1 MIHLMINFLPL
12 KQSISSP
19 KMLKNTYMEEI
30 PPNKPQTLTK
40 SINMDIW
47 ANNLNQQFIRG
58 SYTQL

>member
-12 KQSISSP
+12 KQNISSP
-19 KMLKNTYMEEI
+19 KMLKNTYMEKI
-30 PPNKPQTLTK
+30 SPNKPQTLTK